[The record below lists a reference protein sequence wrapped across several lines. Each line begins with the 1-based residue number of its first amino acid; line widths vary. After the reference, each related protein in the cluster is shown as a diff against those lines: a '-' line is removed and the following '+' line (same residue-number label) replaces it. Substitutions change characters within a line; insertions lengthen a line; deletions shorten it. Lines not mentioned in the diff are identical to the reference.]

1 MGLRESIKALVVRCG
16 DCGEKQLWDE
26 CTTWRQCTAC
36 GSMVVLKTIAQS
48 DLEQA
53 RAAMFKAFKELGK
66 PTPTQINVAYSDY
79 TTYVLGIE
87 DIERLKQLSR
97 DIARAKKVQE
107 EKRSAKKREEYARR
121 AARAAR
127 PFRRLPRRF
136 QRKRRR

>member
-1 MGLRESIKALVVRCG
+1 VRESIKALVVRCG

-36 GSMVVLKTIAQS
+36 GSMVVLKTIAQT

-66 PTPTQINVAYSDY
+66 PAPTQINVAYSDY
-79 TTYVLGIE
+79 TTYVLSIE

-97 DIARAKKVQE
+97 DVARVKKEKDAKGAGKYE
-107 EKRSAKKREEYARR
+107 
-121 AARAAR
+121 
-127 PFRRLPRRF
+127 FRRIPKRF
-136 QRKRRR
+136 QKRRR